1 MKRALL
7 WLCLPLLLLG
17 GALAQEGET
26 VYALVD
32 GNGELLT
39 HIAADVEA
47 GDEYIDQGNRL
58 FKVVSVDEASLT
70 ATVEL
75 AGEEPMLSLT
85 ALEIGRT
92 AQTKSVGIYV
102 THSDE
107 AYEDGDG
114 ASSIDSGWTGIHDVA
129 WALAES
135 LEEMGVEVLFDPSVH
150 LPHDAGAYRRSRATA
165 VELLKQGPSA
175 LIDVHRDGIPDASEY
190 TTEVDGEEMTQVRL
204 LVGRSNPNSAA
215 NREFAKKLK
224 AAADSEYPG
233 LIKDIFIGKGNYN
246 QELMPQSILLE
257 FGTHTS
263 NKEEVLR
270 STELMADVLH
280 TVLFGTGGSG
290 AATQRP
296 SQSGQGDEA
305 QGENVTGTPQGA
317 QQEDGGSGVATGIAW
332 IVGIAVLGAIAF
344 AVISSGSLKAVPERL
359 KRFSSELTGGVVGN
373 KPEEGEDKDDLP

>member
-290 AATQRP
+290 AATQNP

-332 IVGIAVLGAIAF
+332 IVGIVVLGAIAF

-359 KRFSSELTGGVVGN
+359 KRFSSELTGGVVGK
-373 KPEEGEDKDDLP
+373 KPEDGEDKDDLP

>member
-7 WLCLPLLLLG
+7 WLFLPLLLLG

-129 WALAES
+129 WALGES

-290 AATQRP
+290 AATQNP

-359 KRFSSELTGGVVGN
+359 KRFSSELTGGVVGK
-373 KPEEGEDKDDLP
+373 KPEDGEDKDDLP

>member
-7 WLCLPLLLLG
+7 WLFLPLLLLG

-58 FKVVSVDEASLT
+58 FKVVFVDEASLT

-129 WALAES
+129 WALGES

-290 AATQRP
+290 AATQNP

-359 KRFSSELTGGVVGN
+359 KRFSSELTGGVVGK
-373 KPEEGEDKDDLP
+373 KPEDGEDKDDLP

>member
-7 WLCLPLLLLG
+7 WLFLPLLLLG

-129 WALAES
+129 WALGES

-290 AATQRP
+290 AATQNP

-317 QQEDGGSGVATGIAW
+317 QQEDSGSGVATGIAW

-359 KRFSSELTGGVVGN
+359 KRFSSELTGGVVGK
-373 KPEEGEDKDDLP
+373 KPEDGEDKDDLP

>member
-58 FKVVSVDEASLT
+58 FKVVFVDEASLT

-129 WALAES
+129 WTLGES

-204 LVGRSNPNSAA
+204 LVGRSNPNSAT

-290 AATQRP
+290 AATQNP

-344 AVISSGSLKAVPERL
+344 AVISSGSLKAMPERL
-359 KRFSSELTGGVVGN
+359 KRFSSELTGGVVGK
-373 KPEEGEDKDDLP
+373 KPEDGEDKDDLP